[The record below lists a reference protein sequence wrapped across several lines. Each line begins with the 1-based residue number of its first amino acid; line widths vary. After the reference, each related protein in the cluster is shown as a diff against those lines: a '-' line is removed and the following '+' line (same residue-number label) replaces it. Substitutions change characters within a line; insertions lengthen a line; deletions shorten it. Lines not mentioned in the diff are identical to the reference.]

1 MKILH
6 ITAMSPL
13 SPNSGIPKVL
23 KELSFAQNKLKGVE
37 SIVLSL
43 KGRIDCID
51 SPYFVYLGNRSIE
64 DFLCSFGPDVVILH
78 SFFHVEYISVAR
90 VLVKN
95 NIRFFVE
102 PHGSFGIEAMKKSH
116 IKKLIANNTIFRE
129 QIKRS
134 YGYIFTNEEEQKTSI
149 YRTINDLIIPNGVME
164 NVVKNAKNKAPLSFK
179 YPSFY
184 YLGRYDINHKGLDYL
199 FDALDIIESKKID
212 IKVNFYGTGNKKGLG
227 YVQKRLSNYVYI
239 EAEDNGPIYG
249 DKKKNALENNNI
261 LLLTS
266 RYEGSPMT
274 VLDGL
279 SYGNPVLATPGTNVA
294 DTVNENKIG
303 WRAELDAEKIAD
315 KIIEAR
321 SEYIREG
328 EKIVERCKAY
338 VMTNC
343 NWDKIASLSI
353 EMLNK
358 VE

>member
-1 MKILH
+1 MKLLH
-6 ITAMSPL
+6 VTATHLNMNGGVPV
-13 SPNSGIPKVL
+13 VL
-23 KELSFAQNKLKGVE
+23 RGLVEAQNKIDGVF
-37 SIVLSL
+37 SRVVSLSASVEHI
-43 KGRIDCID
+43 K
-51 SPYFVYLGNRSIE
+51 SKFFVHVGVK
-64 DFLCSFGPDVVILH
+64 DFSKYVDDFMPDVVILH
-78 SFFHVEYISVAR
+78 SFFYLEYNR
-90 VLVKN
+90 VV
-95 NIRFFVE
+95 NILNKKKIRYYIE
-102 PHGSFGIEAMKKSH
+102 PHGSFGKMAMKKSWL
-116 IKKLIANNTIFRE
+116 KKIIANNTIFRK

-212 IKVNFYGTGNKKGLG
+212 IRVNFYGIGNKKELG